1 MKILIFYEYFFPAK
15 KSGGISRS
23 LVNLSLFL
31 AKNNEVYIFT
41 GSRDMGDKI
50 CLPVKTNNWVLFFEN
65 INIWYAQK
73 EFEKLSGVK
82 KIIREIQPD
91 VIYVNGM
98 FNLIFSIFPLMDRIN
113 NKSQIR
119 YVIAPRGM
127 LQEGALSQKFLKKSL
142 FLRFFKTFG
151 LYNSIVWHV
160 TDKQEGDDV
169 SNFNFKNAEIILA
182 SNIPAQINKKL
193 TPSLK
198 KLNSVKLI
206 YLSLITEKKNLLL
219 AIEVL
224 KTIPNQMHVQ
234 FDIYGPIKDE
244 PYWNKCKEQIAL
256 LPNNVMIDYKGPV
269 SPDDSQA
276 ILSQYHLFFLPT
288 KGESFGHAIF
298 ESLSVGTPVL
308 ISDKTPWRQLE
319 EVGAGW
325 DISLN
330 QSIKF
335 KRVITDLCLLDND
348 NYLKNRA
355 SAFKLANEFLEKCDF
370 EKQYSDLFNKGI
382 NQ

>member
-1 MKILIFYEYFFPAK
+1 LKILIFYEYFSPAK

-50 CLPVKTNNWVLFFEN
+50 CLPVKTNSWVLFFEN

-73 EFEKLSGVK
+73 EYEKLSGVK

-98 FNLIFSIFPLMDRIN
+98 FNLIFSVFPLMDRII
-113 NKSQIR
+113 NKSKIR

-127 LQEGALSQKFLKKSL
+127 LQEGALSQKPLKKNL
-142 FLRFFKTFG
+142 FLSFFKTFG
-151 LYNSIVWHV
+151 LYNNIVWHV

-169 SNFNFKNAEIILA
+169 SKINFQNAEIILA
-182 SNIPAQINKKL
+182 SNIPAQSVKNL
-193 TPSLK
+193 TPSFK

-256 LPNNVMIDYKGPV
+256 LPKNVITDYKGPV

-276 ILSQYHLFFLPT
+276 ILSQYDLFFLPT
-288 KGESFGHAIF
+288 KGENFGHAIF

-308 ISDKTPWRQLE
+308 ISDKTPWRYLE

-325 DISLN
+325 DLSLN
-330 QSIKF
+330 QLNNF
-335 KRVITDLCLLDND
+335 NRVLTDVCLLDND
-348 NYLKNRA
+348 KYLKNRTRA
-355 SAFKLANEFLEKCDF
+355 VKLANEFIEKSDF
-370 EKQYSDLFNKGI
+370 KKQYSELFK
-382 NQ
+382 